1 MRLRH
6 VQTTPTPPLGGHAVT
21 PTFSVIIPLHN
32 VAPWL
37 PECLAS
43 LRGQTFT
50 QWEGLCVDDG
60 STDATCDVLIQDA
73 REDARLRVIVQPP
86 SGVSRARNR
95 ALQYTHGDAV
105 AFLDGDDTVATW
117 WLTEGARL
125 LDETQA
131 DLVRF
136 AFVSRQD
143 GTPHH
148 DHYTK
153 RYHIRSTPSDIHQWG
168 WPTFVYTGYSWCLM
182 LRKEL
187 ARQAHFP
194 ETVSIKEDC
203 VYTLSLLPFVRC
215 ACESEAAPYCY
226 RTRSSSALHSPCP
239 ISVPLGLLTEARQ
252 LFQLPV
258 PPDSV
263 KIQSV
268 ALGIFVQQAIVDWI
282 RAPVRSEKRRFT
294 EVQGALRRFLAEGGL
309 SFRETFRPHWRPTA
323 WLFLQFGYYLP
334 MMGYA
339 ILFQYVLKHV
349 REFSLSCRAQPSRP
363 RSEESCA
370 SL

>member
-1 MRLRH
+1 M
-6 VQTTPTPPLGGHAVT
+6 T

-43 LRGQTFT
+43 LHEQTLT

-60 STDATCDVLIQDA
+60 STDATGDILIQNA

-95 ALQYTHGDAV
+95 ALQRARGDAV

-117 WLTEGARL
+117 WLSEGARL
-125 LDETQA
+125 LTETQA

-136 AFVSRQD
+136 AFVSRLN

-148 DHYTK
+148 DHHTK
-153 RYHIRSTPSDIHQWG
+153 KYRILSTPSDIHRWG
-168 WPTFVYTGYSWCLM
+168 WPTFVYAGYSWCLM
-182 LRKEL
+182 LRRRL
-187 ARQAHFP
+187 ALKAHFP
-194 ETVSIKEDC
+194 ETVSIKEDSI
-203 VYTLSLLPFVRC
+203 YTLHLLPFLRRI
-215 ACESEAAPYCY
+215 CESDAAPYCY
-226 RTRSSSALHSPCP
+226 RMRSTSALHSPYP
-239 ISVPLGLLTEARQ
+239 ISVPLGLLEEARQ

-263 KIQSV
+263 KIQNV
-268 ALGIFVQQAIVDWI
+268 ALGIFIQQAIVDWI
-282 RAPVRSEKRRFT
+282 RVPMCSEKRQFK
-294 EVQGALRRFLAEGGL
+294 EVQGALRHFLAEGFL
-309 SFRETFRPHWRPTA
+309 SFQETFRPHWRPTA

-334 MMGYA
+334 MMYYA
-339 ILFQYVLKHV
+339 ILFQYVLKLV
-349 REFSLSCRAQPSRP
+349 RKLHRSYRAQPSSP
-363 RSEESCA
+363 VPEGSCA